1 MKKKRSGKEIK
12 HVYYKHFSD
21 FCNRITQLKSLTEWN
36 FEKTKAGEGG
46 GVRGAKIPGARSA
59 QRGPEISVNVR
70 IVYHYYM
77 FVLNEIRL
85 LAHYPLIVVIDR
97 KTYQM

>member
-1 MKKKRSGKEIK
+1 MGEMTLYIYVFFV
-12 HVYYKHFSD
+12 HCICD
-21 FCNRITQLKSLTEWN
+21 FATGVFQFHSRP
-36 FEKTKAGEGG
+36 ARGG
-46 GVRGAKIPGARSA
+46 QGGCKLPEARSA
-59 QRGPEISVNVR
+59 QRGPEISVLVR
-70 IVYHYYM
+70 IVHHRFM